1 MINLICSSR
10 YRINRQQ
17 IKKIANELLA
27 QNGVGTNI
35 TVNIIFVG
43 RNKMKNISSQ
53 YKNENVALPVL
64 SFSYDDKTPPADREN
79 LLGEVLI
86 CYPQTVIMA
95 AQRNKRVE
103 ETIISL
109 LKHGIENLLK

>member
-17 IKKIANELLA
+17 IKKTANELLT
-27 QNGVGTNI
+27 QNGVGGNI

-43 RNKMKNISSQ
+43 RNKMKDVSLK
-53 YKNENVALPVL
+53 YKSENVALPVL

-86 CYPQTVIMA
+86 CYPQAVIMA

-103 ETIISL
+103 ETITYL
-109 LKHGIENLLK
+109 LKHGIENLIK